1 MLKAID
7 WNENIPSSLRFA
19 GSSAMPSFC
28 ACCGE
33 RGEMAL
39 PFSWIRPLVARSIP

>member
-7 WNENIPSSLRFA
+7 WKLNMPSSLRFA

-28 ACCGE
+28 ASRGE
-33 RGEMAL
+33 RGAIRL
-39 PFSWIRPLVARSIP
+39 PSSRISPLVARSMP